1 MGSEIKGY
9 SVLGKIAKGG
19 MGEVYKAVHLGLG
32 KEVIL
37 KKLAAKAP
45 SSFYDRFK
53 REATIM
59 MDISHPNIVHMYDY
73 FKDTGSSYIAM
84 EYIAGYNL
92 SEIVKKIGKLPIFMA
107 SYIALEIAKG
117 LDYAH
122 KKGVIHRDIKPGNVL
137 ISIEGNVKLTDF
149 GIAFK
154 TDSHTDDN
162 MTKTGTVLGTP
173 AYMSPEQIKSSKDVD
188 VKSDLYSLG
197 VLFYEML
204 SGKRP
209 FANEFTIEN
218 LRVISKG
225 KYDKI
230 SKYNKNVPDALIKI
244 IKKLMHHDKSKRFK
258 SALEF
263 IEAIN
268 KFIKYS
274 FPDTSIIQTTLAS
287 IVNDTYKDDDLYI
300 LNYPTSRLMGDWSIK
315 IFIVLCI
322 FFFLFNFIKLLI
334 PDLFF
339 LFLPSHSYGI
349 VNFEVEKPKYP
360 GLLEIYIVSD
370 TTKKSYKIKSNNLLS
385 TFLQRNKIFVSDLYS
400 LHIYFNNTVYT
411 KNITIKPYSIIR
423 NNKIPLKIVAP
434 PQDEINYFIN
444 VFDIETRKSIK
455 NYRTYYRISG
465 TEKWILLTESLTLE
479 NDYFYDFYTV
489 SNGYNTA
496 YLHKVEVSRFQHNL
510 ILNFSLTPKAALIT
524 INVPPIEFQLKIN
537 AFSLVYDDKNF
548 TKTTNLRIKES
559 IKTLYLRPGVYQFEF
574 YNKKKN
580 ITLKKELKINTYN
593 DINIQF
599 SVDNE
604 KDIFVIIK

>member
-37 KKLAAKAP
+37 KKLVAKAP

-92 SEIVKKIGKLPIFMA
+92 SEIVKKIGKLPVFMA
-107 SYIALEIAKG
+107 SFIALEIAKG

-137 ISIEGNVKLTDF
+137 ISIEGNIKLTDF

-188 VKSDLYSLG
+188 IKSDLYSLG

-204 SGKRP
+204 TGKRP

-225 KYDKI
+225 KYDGI
-230 SKYNKNVPDALIKI
+230 SKYNKNVPFELIKI
-244 IKKLMHHDKSKRFK
+244 ITKLMHHDKSKRFK
-258 SALEF
+258 NALEF
-263 IEAIN
+263 IEEIN

-274 FPDTSIIQTTLAS
+274 FPDTSIIQTALAL
-287 IVNDTYKDDDLYI
+287 IVNDKYKDEDLLI
-300 LNYPTSRLMGDWSIK
+300 LNYPASRRIGDWFIK
-315 IFIVLCI
+315 ICIALCI
-322 FFFLFNFIKLLI
+322 VICTFNFVKII
-334 PDLFF
+334 VPDLFF
-339 LFLPSHSYGI
+339 LFLPSDRYGI
-349 VNFEVEKPKYP
+349 VNFDIEKPKYP
-360 GLLEIYIVSD
+360 GLLEIFIVSD
-370 TTKKSYKIKSNNLLS
+370 VSKKIYTINSNELIYNL
-385 TFLQRNKIFVSDLYS
+385 FQRNMFLVSDLYYMEV
-400 LHIYFNNTVYT
+400 HFNNTVYT
-411 KNITIKPYSIIR
+411 KNIVIKPYSIVR

-434 PQDEINYFIN
+434 PQDEITYFIN
-444 VFDIETRKSIK
+444 VFDIESRKSLK
-455 NYRTYYRISG
+455 NYRTYYRVSE
-465 TEKWILLTESLTLE
+465 TEKWKLLTDVDILK
-479 NDYFYDFYTV
+479 NDHFYDFYTV

-496 YLHKVEVSRFQHNL
+496 YLYKVEVSRFQHNL
-510 ILNFSLTPKAALIT
+510 ILNFSLAPKATLVT
-524 INVPPIEFQLKIN
+524 INVPPIEFKLKIN
-537 AFSLVYDDKNF
+537 GATLVYDDKNF
-548 TKTTNLRIKES
+548 TKTTNLTIKDS
-559 IKTLYLRPGVYQFEF
+559 IKTLYLRPGIYQLEF

-580 ITLKKELKINTYN
+580 VSLKKELKVNSYN